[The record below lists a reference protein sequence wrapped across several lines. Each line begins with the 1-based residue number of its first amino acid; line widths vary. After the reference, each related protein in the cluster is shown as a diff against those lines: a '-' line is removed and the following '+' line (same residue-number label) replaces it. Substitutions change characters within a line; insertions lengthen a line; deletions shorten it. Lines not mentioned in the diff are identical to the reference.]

1 MITQHRT
8 LGVHT
13 LWCVSVQYR
22 TIAVGLAITG
32 LNGSVEITGLN
43 GSALSLA
50 TPGRIELPNA
60 EAFGGGTLERPVVD
74 TGAPPSLAE
83 PPCRVDPGVERRG
96 EVDGANR
103 RHRYTVA
110 AEAFE

>member
-1 MITQHRT
+1 M
-8 LGVHT
+8 HT

-83 PPCRVDPGVERRG
+83 PPCREARVDPCVEGRR

-103 RHRYTVA
+103 RHLDTVA